1 MVNPHKIKYNNTL
14 STALVTDLLVCVAF
28 EGDNGEVNSYLNRE
42 AVASETYD
50 GRYRRVHSY
59 KYNEFFSPKFT
70 FIKKN
75 FGDFEMREVREV
87 LKWLTSTSQPTLLEA
102 YYEHQDYNNTV
113 DWAAIGGWTEISTYK
128 LGNNRTIGIT
138 ATFESCM
145 PYALS
150 TLYTKTK
157 TVTNL
162 ADNKIVIPVDT
173 DESQV
178 PIYPRVKIRHH
189 GLMIETLP
197 GAQYNVLSDMV
208 PNTAYYDRSIGKYYW
223 KSEEKTS
230 SIEKP
235 TYNWEII
242 LVENADAVQWEKN
255 KIYYDQRMYYWVDPY
270 YFHAKDSYNLTTTS
284 VRIRNK
290 NTDFLTQNSEYT
302 STTVVK
308 NNNSSEEIVIDGA
321 NKIIFSNSVNRIFGD
336 DFNLEWLELRDG
348 ENEITVEGNCDIEIS
363 WREPR
368 KIGEW

>member
-1 MVNPHKIKYNNTL
+1 
-14 STALVTDLLVCVAF
+14 
-28 EGDNGEVNSYLNRE
+28 
-42 AVASETYD
+42 
-50 GRYRRVHSY
+50 
-59 KYNEFFSPKFT
+59 
-70 FIKKN
+70 
-75 FGDFEMREVREV
+75 VREV
-87 LKWLTSTSQPTLLEA
+87 LKWLTSTSQPALLEA

-162 ADNKIVIPVDT
+162 TDNKIIIPVDT
-173 DESQV
+173 DEPQMPV
-178 PIYPRVKIRHH
+178 CPRVKVKHH
-189 GLMIETLP
+189 GIVVNIPTNT
-197 GAQYNVLSDMV
+197 QYNILSDMV
-208 PNTAYYDRSIGKYYW
+208 PNTTYFNGTTYYW
-223 KSEEKTS
+223 KSDLPSKCTGS
-230 SIEKP
+230 KKP
-235 TYNWEII
+235 TYSGWKVVTVNHAYTDVDTWE
-242 LVENADAVQWEKN
+242 DAT
-255 KIYYDQRMYYWVDPY
+255 IYYYQAGNMYYWIDPY
-270 YFHAKDSYNLTTTS
+270 TFKESTTNPNLSTTS